1 MKRYFINLLF
11 ILIALMLVARGMED
25 VVLSSSGES
34 AQARITYAEK
44 AGFSRYSSR
53 TYRVHYEFTLPDGS
67 LQTGV
72 TTYSH
77 SGGEP
82 TGWLNVRY
90 FSFRPG
96 FNKPDGASIV
106 LSAGAWILG
115 GLGLILFQ
123 LIRIRKKSRKYAR
136 AKRIAGDGA
145 LHAEDPGMASPTAAS
160 PSAAAPSRGFL
171 SSLAAFLVLV
181 GIGAGMTYFLFIQ
194 PNQPPSPSQTE
205 EIVSAVYGNTQ
216 GNVAN
221 GGIAVREGSTVYFAN
236 FADNQRLYR
245 VQTDGSAL
253 ERMTDESVSNLNF
266 SDGWIYFCNFDEED
280 RIYRIRPDGTG
291 MTRVYKWKS
300 QDVSLSGGWLFLS
313 NGNDHDRIYRVRAD
327 GKQELQLNADES
339 ENLSLGGGW
348 IYYVNA
354 TDGDRLYRIRTN
366 GTERGAV
373 VETPVSTIIA
383 DETGVFFTTAD
394 EGILYRM
401 EHDAT
406 TPMKILDQA
415 FGLPNILDGK
425 IYYQM
430 DDGSLGV
437 MKTDGSGAV
446 QAASVPADFISLLG
460 DKAMVVDFMES
471 DFNYLVDLATGN
483 AQRIE

>member
-11 ILIALMLVARGMED
+11 LLIALMLVGRGLED
-25 VVLSSSGES
+25 VALSTIGES
-34 AQARITYAEK
+34 AEARITYAEK
-44 AGFSRYSSR
+44 AGFGRFSSR

-67 LQTGV
+67 LQTGT

-82 TGWLNVRY
+82 TGWLDVRF

-96 FNKPDGASIV
+96 FNKPDGASIL

-123 LIRIRKKSRKYAR
+123 LFRIRKKSRVYAR
-136 AKRIAGDGA
+136 AKRIAESGA
-145 LHAEDPGMASPTAAS
+145 LHPDDSAAS
-160 PSAAAPSRGFL
+160 PPSRGFL
-171 SSLAAFLVLV
+171 SSLLAFLVLV

-194 PNQPPSPSQTE
+194 PNQPPSPSKAE

-266 SDGWIYFCNFDEED
+266 HDGWIYFCNFDDED

-291 MTRVYKWKS
+291 MARVYKWKS

-327 GKQELQLNADES
+327 GKQELQLNGDES

-366 GTERGAV
+366 GTGRTAIGDSA
-373 VETPVSTIIA
+373 VSTLIA

-394 EGILYRM
+394 DGTLYRL

-406 TPMKILDQA
+406 TPVKALDQA
-415 FGLPNILDGK
+415 FGLPNILDGR

-430 DDGSLGV
+430 DDGTLGV
-437 MKTDGSGAV
+437 MNTDGSGAV
-446 QAASVPADFISLLG
+446 QVASVPADFISLLG
-460 DKAMVVDFMES
+460 DKAMVVDFMET
-471 DFNYLVDLATGN
+471 DFNYLVDLATGSSL
-483 AQRIE
+483 QLG

>member
-11 ILIALMLVARGMED
+11 ILIALMLVARGLED
-25 VVLSSSGES
+25 VALSTSGES
-34 AQARITYAEK
+34 AEARITYAEK
-44 AGFSRYSSR
+44 SGFGRFSSR

-82 TGWLNVRY
+82 TGWLDVRF

-96 FNKPDGASIV
+96 FNKPDGASIL

-123 LIRIRKKSRKYAR
+123 LFRIRKKSRVYAR
-136 AKRIAGDGA
+136 AKRIAESGA
-145 LHAEDPGMASPTAAS
+145 LHPDDSGTSS
-160 PSAAAPSRGFL
+160 PSRGFL
-171 SSLAAFLVLV
+171 SSLLAFLVLV

-194 PNQPPSPSQTE
+194 PNQPPSPSKAE

-266 SDGWIYFCNFDEED
+266 YDGWIYFCNFDDED

-291 MTRVYKWKS
+291 MARVYKWKS

-327 GKQELQLNADES
+327 GKLELQLNGDES

-366 GTERGAV
+366 GTGRAAV
-373 VETPVSTIIA
+373 GDTAVSTLIA
-383 DETGVFFTTAD
+383 DETGVFYTTAD
-394 EGILYRM
+394 DGTLYRL

-406 TPMKILDQA
+406 TPVKALDQA
-415 FGLPNILDGK
+415 FGMPNILDGR

-430 DDGSLGV
+430 DDGTLGV
-437 MKTDGSGAV
+437 MNTDGSGAV
-446 QAASVPADFISLLG
+446 QVASVPADFISLLG

-471 DFNYLVDLATGN
+471 DLNFLVDLATGSSL
-483 AQRIE
+483 QLG